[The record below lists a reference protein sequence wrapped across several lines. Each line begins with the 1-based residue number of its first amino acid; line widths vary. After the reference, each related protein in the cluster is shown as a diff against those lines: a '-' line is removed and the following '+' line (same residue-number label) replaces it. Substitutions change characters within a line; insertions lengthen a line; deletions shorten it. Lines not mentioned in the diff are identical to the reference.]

1 MEAVSTNIDAAIVS
15 IVASYPK
22 TFREIQRAGI
32 TDQDFISD
40 YQKVWKYIDRTKKT
54 LGTIPSRDVLSL
66 RFADIDL
73 IRAKER
79 DLSPLIA
86 ALKQRRKWLDFLTSI
101 DTAVH
106 EASNPEVVDEAI
118 QVLQGNLN
126 DLSIR
131 SGQSDSLADFFSPAV
146 RRRMISEIRKRK
158 EGIARGLP
166 TGLKRFDSMGGGLHD
181 GRMIV
186 VMARPGIGKSWL
198 DLLFMVNS
206 VIYGAKAVLYPL
218 EMTLEETAFRL
229 YTMFSHA
236 LMGQENVFRNLDLSQ
251 GKVNTRKL
259 VRFMHMLEDRFSG
272 QLHVADIGAL
282 GDPYT
287 TERIDADVDLHRPNI
302 FWVDYL
308 TLMKQSRA
316 KNENSADAI
325 QRLAHGI
332 KTTAGRYNCVGGCSA
347 QVNRDAVREGAFL
360 PRLEHIA
367 YGDAIGQ
374 DADQVFSINRKGEYL
389 YYALVKNRHGP
400 EIGKTRLKFFPND
413 GIIAEAPEDDEEMAA

>member
-1 MEAVSTNIDAAIVS
+1 MEAVSTNLDAALVS
-15 IVASYPK
+15 FVSSYPK
-22 TFREIQRAGI
+22 AFREIQRSGLTEA
-32 TDQDFISD
+32 DFISD
-40 YQKVWKYIDRTKKT
+40 YQKVWKYIERTKKE
-54 LGTIPSRDVLSL
+54 LGAIPSRQVLET
-66 RFADIDL
+66 RFPDIDL
-73 IRAKER
+73 IRVRER
-79 DLSPLIA
+79 DLAPLVS
-86 ALKQRRKWLDFLTSI
+86 ALKQRRKWLDFLSSI

-126 DLSIR
+126 DLSLR
-131 SGQSDSLADFFSPAV
+131 SGKADSLADFFSPAV
-146 RRRMISEIRKRK
+146 RRRMVAEVRKRK
-158 EGIARGLP
+158 EGISRGLP
-166 TGLKRFDSMGGGLHD
+166 TGLKRFDAMNGGLHD
-181 GRMIV
+181 GRMVV

-198 DLLFMVNS
+198 DLLFMVNT
-206 VIYGAKAVLYPL
+206 VIYGGKAALYPL

-236 LMGQENVFRNLDLSQ
+236 LMGQQNVFRNLDLSQ
-251 GKVNTRKL
+251 GKVSVRKL
-259 VRFMHMLEDRFSG
+259 VRFMHMLEDRFAG
-272 QLHVADIGAL
+272 QLYVADIGAL

-287 TERIDADVDLHRPNI
+287 TERIDADVDVHRPNI

-316 KNENSADAI
+316 KNENGADAI

-413 GIIAEAPEDDEEMAA
+413 GLIEEAPEDEEQEAA